1 MSSFTRVDELMSRG
15 NWEVAVTA
23 SWNSIDGRRETAG
36 VHYGNSAVVE
46 VKQEEVVKV
55 KQEER
60 GISNMNAPLSKET
73 PRMQASAA
81 GGSSAV
87 ATSTARAT
95 AASTA
100 STARATAASAASTA
114 TATAASA
121 TNTARG
127 ASAKRV
133 VRDNSVDGVMPS
145 PSKRAAIAKSVADSL
160 VDAMTARA
168 NASINVGTESDVEIK
183 TLKGEI
189 KKLQR
194 YKAENEGLR
203 RVVAVKNTELIV
215 LRERDET
222 GFTWKQEHRAER
234 AEAKLKVSVA
244 GAALTNASCA
254 SLQAVVVKLK
264 GDNELA
270 NASRAS
276 LQAEVA
282 KMKRDNELTNASRAS
297 LHAVVFKLK
306 GDNELANASR
316 ASLQA
321 EVAKMKN
328 NAEMMIHW
336 IKERDMALHRHGEI
350 ALYRSQHITHLQNC
364 LVAAW
369 QTSQTTPH

>member
-23 SWNSIDGRRETAG
+23 SWNSIDGRRETAA

-60 GISNMNAPLSKET
+60 GISNMSAPLSKET

-100 STARATAASAASTA
+100 STARATAASTASTAAASAASTA

-316 ASLQA
+316 ASL
-321 EVAKMKN
+321 
-328 NAEMMIHW
+328 
-336 IKERDMALHRHGEI
+336 
-350 ALYRSQHITHLQNC
+350 
-364 LVAAW
+364 
-369 QTSQTTPH
+369 

>member
-1 MSSFTRVDELMSRG
+1 MSSFRG

-183 TLKGEI
+183 
-189 KKLQR
+189 LQR

-276 LQAEVA
+276 LQAQVSI
-282 KMKRDNELTNASRAS
+282 MKAQNELANASRAS